1 MTRLS
6 AIQRSRVI
14 QLFNEGKSQAEIVRQ
29 TNFSREFV
37 KRWVAAAEDGRGPA
51 DQPRPGSPRKLSQ
64 TDRVTIRAMLKGKQ
78 GRSTRKVAALFTARK
93 HKAVSRESIRSVAKQ
108 AGLKPYVRS
117 SKPLLTEG
125 HRHRRLEFVE
135 LYQNINWRQVLF
147 TDETTFT
154 LFGRPN
160 RKVDIIWE
168 ENRDDVPVAS
178 TVKHAAKLHVWGG
191 VSFYGKTDLYLFTD
205 NLDSDLYI
213 KILSARVGQA
223 EAMFP
228 GGVWM
233 LQQDGDPKHTSK
245 KSIKWL
251 EDNVPSFIPKEHWPA
266 NSPDLNPIEHIWQL
280 LKNQVYGREPRT
292 IDALKRIIREEWNK
306 LDFQLLHKLV
316 DSMHRRF
323 AAVVANQGGPT
334 KY

>member
-1 MTRLS
+1 MTRLGV
-6 AIQRSRVI
+6 IQRSRVI
-14 QLFNEGKSQAEIVRQ
+14 QLFNQGKSKAEIIRQ
-29 TNFSREFV
+29 THFSRPFV
-37 KRWVAAAEDGRGPA
+37 DRWVAAAKDGRGPV
-51 DQPRPGSPRKLSQ
+51 DKHRPGSPRKLSQ
-64 TDRVTIRAMLKGKQ
+64 SDRVTIRAMLKGKQ

-93 HKAVSRESIRSVAKQ
+93 HKTVSRESIRAVAKQ
-108 AGLKPYVRS
+108 TGLKPYAKC
-117 SKPLLTEG
+117 SKPLLTED
-125 HRHRRLEFVE
+125 HRRRRLEFVE
-135 LYQNINWRQVLF
+135 MYQNINWRQVLF

-154 LFGRPN
+154 LFGQPN

-168 ENRDDVPVAS
+168 ENRDIVS
-178 TVKHAAKLHVWGG
+178 GKWTVKHAAKLHAWGG
-191 VSFYGKTDLYLFTD
+191 ISFYGKTELYLFTE

-245 KSIKWL
+245 KSVKWL

-280 LKNQVYGREPRT
+280 LKNQVYGRQPRT
-292 IDALKRIIREEWNK
+292 IDALKRIIQEEWNQ
-306 LDFQLLHKLV
+306 LNFQLLHNLV
-316 DSMHRRF
+316 DSMPRRF
-323 AAVVANQGGPT
+323 AAVVANRGGPT